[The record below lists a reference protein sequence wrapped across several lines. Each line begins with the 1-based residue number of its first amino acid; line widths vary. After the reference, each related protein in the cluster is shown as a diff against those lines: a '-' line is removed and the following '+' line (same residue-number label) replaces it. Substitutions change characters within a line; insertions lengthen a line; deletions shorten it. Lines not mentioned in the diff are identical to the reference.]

1 MTLWLLFTLIAT
13 AGLVPVSPAP
23 GSQPAV
29 ADSLGVL
36 GLPGSP
42 APAGG
47 DLFAGFS

>member
-1 MTLWLLFTLIAT
+1 MTLWLLVTLIAT
-13 AGLVPVSPAP
+13 AGLVPVSSAP
-23 GSQPAV
+23 GAPA

-36 GLPGSP
+36 GPPGSP

>member
-1 MTLWLLFTLIAT
+1 MSFWLLVTLIAT

-23 GSQPAV
+23 GPQPPA

-36 GLPGSP
+36 GLPGSA